1 MTQTDPA
8 RAEREAL
15 LHRAHEHVTSYLDGL
30 PERRVP
36 PAVQTDDLTAAFGAP
51 LPAQGEDPVAVL
63 DTLVRLAEPGLTA
76 HSSPR
81 FFGFVIGGTYPV
93 GVATDWVASAW
104 DQNSGLREVT
114 PAVSAAR
121 EAVEGWLVD
130 LLGLPAGTTMGTV
143 TGGLM
148 ANFTGLAA
156 GRHAVLS
163 RAGWDVEERGL
174 QGAPRLRVL
183 VGEERHDTVDLALR
197 YLGLGAPETVPADEQ
212 GRLRVDALSAALAAQ
227 PDVPTIVAVQAGNV
241 HSGAFDDIGGAAAE
255 AHEYGAWVHVDGA
268 FGLWAAAS
276 PSLRHLVPGLAAADS
291 WATDAHKTL
300 NVPYDSGLAF
310 VADSVVHRA
319 ALGVHAPYLLH
330 SAGAP
335 EPLEL
340 GPEFSQRARALPLW
354 TTLRS
359 LGRDGVATLVD
370 RLVGHAHVFAEGV
383 RALGG
388 EVLNDVVFTQVC
400 TAWGDDA
407 TTAEVER
414 LLLAEGEVW
423 MTGSVWHGRK
433 VLRIAVSNQATTAQ
447 DVQRSLAALE
457 RAVGAARAG

>member
-1 MTQTDPA
+1 MTEST
-8 RAEREAL
+8 ERDAL
-15 LHRAHEHVTSYLDGL
+15 LRRALEHAVGYLHTV
-30 PERRVP
+30 PHRRVP
-36 PAVQTDDLTAAFGAP
+36 PQVPTDELTDAFGGALAAHGTDP
-51 LPAQGEDPVAVL
+51 LEVL
-63 DTLVRLAEPGLTA
+63 DELVALSEPGLTA

-81 FFGFVIGGTYPV
+81 FFGFVIGGTYPI
-93 GVATDWVASAW
+93 GIAADWLTSAW
-104 DQNSGLREVT
+104 DQNSGLRELT

-130 LLGLPAGTTMGTV
+130 LLGFAPGTTMGTV

-156 GRHAVLS
+156 GRHAVLG
-163 RAGWDVEERGL
+163 RAGWDVEQHGL
-174 QGAPRLRVL
+174 QGGPAVRVI
-183 VGEERHDTVDLALR
+183 VGQERHDTVDLALR
-197 YLGLGAPETVPADEQ
+197 YLGLGTPQMVPADDQ
-212 GRLRVDALSAALAAQ
+212 GRIDVAALAVELQ
-227 PDVPTIVAVQAGNV
+227 RDPGRPTVVVLQAGNV
-241 HSGAFDDIGGAAAE
+241 HSGAFDDFAAAIPV
-255 AHEYGAWVHVDGA
+255 AHEHGAWVHVDGA

-276 PSLRHLVPGLAAADS
+276 PRLRYLTSGFEQADS

-310 VADSVVHRA
+310 VADSAAHRA

-340 GPEFSQRARALPLW
+340 TPEFSQRGRSLVLW
-354 TTLRS
+354 ATLRC
-359 LGRDGVATLVD
+359 LGRDGVASLVD
-370 RLVGHAHVFAEGV
+370 QLVAHAQAFAEGV
-383 RALGG
+383 RAIGG

-407 TTAEVER
+407 TTLEVER
-414 LLLAEGEVW
+414 RLLADGDVW
-423 MTGSVWHGRK
+423 MTGSVWRGRR
-433 VLRIAVSNQATTAQ
+433 VLRIAVSNQATTAV

-457 RAVGAARAG
+457 RAYAAAHR

>member
-1 MTQTDPA
+1 MTD
-8 RAEREAL
+8 RGDRDAL
-15 LHRAHEHVTSYLDGL
+15 LRRALEHASRYLDSL

-36 PAVQTDDLTAAFGAP
+36 PAVRTDDLTGSFGGP
-51 LPAQGEDPVAVL
+51 LADAGADPLQVL
-63 DTLVRLAEPGLTA
+63 DDLVTLAEPGLTA

-81 FFGFVIGGTYPV
+81 FFGFVIGGTYPI
-93 GVATDWVASAW
+93 GIATDWLTSAW
-104 DQNSGLREVT
+104 DQNSGLRELT
-114 PAVSAAR
+114 PAVAAAR

-130 LLGLPAGTTMGTV
+130 LLGLPQGTTMGTV

-156 GRHAVLS
+156 GRHAVLA

-174 QGAPRLRVL
+174 QGAPPVRVI

-197 YLGLGAPETVPADEQ
+197 YLGLGAPEPVRADEQ
-212 GRLRVDALSAALAAQ
+212 GRIHVDALAAALRR
-227 PDVPTIVAVQAGNV
+227 DTGRPTIVALQAGNV
-241 HSGAFDDIGGAAAE
+241 HSGAFDDMVEAIPL
-255 AHEYGAWVHVDGA
+255 AHEHGSWVHVDGA

-276 PSLRHLVPGLAAADS
+276 PRLRHLTAGLAQADS

-310 VADSVVHRA
+310 VADHSAHRA
-319 ALGVHAPYLLH
+319 ALGIHAPYLLH
-330 SAGAP
+330 SAAAP

-340 GPEFSQRARALPLW
+340 SPEFSQRGRSLVLW
-354 TTLRS
+354 ATLRS
-359 LGRDGVATLVD
+359 LGRDGVAALVD
-370 RLVGHAHVFAEGV
+370 GLVGHAQALAEGV
-383 RALGG
+383 RSLGG

-407 TTAEVER
+407 TTLEVER
-414 LLLAEGEVW
+414 RLLEQGEVW
-423 MTGSVWHGRK
+423 MTGSTWHGRK
-433 VLRIAVSNQATTAQ
+433 VLRIAVSNQATTGD

-457 RAVGAARAG
+457 RAYAGARIR